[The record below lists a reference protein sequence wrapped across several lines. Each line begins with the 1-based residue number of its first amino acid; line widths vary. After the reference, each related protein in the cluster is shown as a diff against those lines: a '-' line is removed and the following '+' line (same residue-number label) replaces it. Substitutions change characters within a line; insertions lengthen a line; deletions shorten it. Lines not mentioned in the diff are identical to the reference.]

1 MVYESKDHENDLMI
15 PQVVSL
21 SFQHPIFQETPPKL
35 DSTGQ
40 EIKIG
45 RCRLVHTSVKRQNYY
60 KFQDVRNYIKTEKY

>member
-21 SFQHPIFQETPPKL
+21 SFQQPIFQETPPKL

-45 RCRLVHTSVKRQNYY
+45 RCRWVHTSVKRQSYY
-60 KFQDVRNYIKTEKY
+60 KFQDVQNYIKTEKY